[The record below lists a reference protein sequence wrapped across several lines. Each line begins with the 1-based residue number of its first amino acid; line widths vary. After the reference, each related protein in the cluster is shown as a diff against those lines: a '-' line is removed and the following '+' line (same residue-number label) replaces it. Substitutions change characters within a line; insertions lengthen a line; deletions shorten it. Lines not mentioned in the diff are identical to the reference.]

1 MKPAGQN
8 RTRRDIFCLARKDD
22 KYRLRDFFC
31 RVRLAGLPQRR
42 RINESDVPLD
52 ERGERGFGIFRSLLR
67 EQFVV
72 VRDVGRIRHS
82 QINVRRCRD

>member
-1 MKPAGQN
+1 
-8 RTRRDIFCLARKDD
+8 
-22 KYRLRDFFC
+22 
-31 RVRLAGLPQRR
+31 
-42 RINESDVPLD
+42 
-52 ERGERGFGIFRSLLR
+52 LR